1 MKTKDK
7 SFLILAFAVITL
19 LEIFPAVRGCSPDG
33 GSSPDARTTTRSVV
47 RSTTMDTTMDI
58 GSTMDSGRRG
68 VFCPEHT
75 CNDNKK
81 CYTHAQQCDDHK
93 DCDDNTDE
101 DVGHCGNKICLSGSE
116 AYYSKYST

>member
-1 MKTKDK
+1 MIKSFRLLIIHWPADIMKTKDK

-19 LEIFPAVRGCSPDG
+19 LEIFLPVRGCSPD
-33 GSSPDARTTTRSVV
+33 PT
-47 RSTTMDTTMDI
+47 
-58 GSTMDSGRRG
+58 G
-68 VFCPEHT
+68 VECPEHT

-101 DVGHCGNKICLSGSE
+101 DVGHCGKKICQIGSE